1 METNYPNIRAV
12 AFDFGGVL
20 AYFIDKQSISDMAGV
35 AGVEYGPFNISM
47 WKFREGL
54 DSGEYDNLHY
64 WTLVLSDCNSTVSR
78 KDLVETLVEMDV
90 KGFSRMNQNMIA
102 WAKTLKKQ
110 GVGTL
115 IISNMAESTY
125 HSLIANQPW
134 VQHFDDA
141 VISGIIGINKPD
153 QRIFAHAVE
162 RMCLDA
168 SEILFLDDLTHN
180 VASAKEGGMHALEFS
195 NTHQLAQELTA
206 HFPTLPVEGLL

>member
-1 METNYPNIRAV
+1 
-12 AFDFGGVL
+12 
-20 AYFIDKQSISDMAGV
+20 
-35 AGVEYGPFNISM
+35 
-47 WKFREGL
+47 
-54 DSGEYDNLHY
+54 
-64 WTLVLSDCNSTVSR
+64 
-78 KDLVETLVEMDV
+78 
-90 KGFSRMNQNMIA
+90 MNQNMIA